1 MIDETIKDLEK
12 VFEKT
17 LKSLEYNLSKIRT
30 GRANLALLDG
40 IKIDYY
46 GQSTAISHVATIS
59 IPQPSVIAIKP
70 FEKRLIPAIE
80 KAIQASDIGLTPSN
94 DGETIRLNIPK
105 LTTERRKEL
114 VKMVRKLGEEAK
126 IAMRNARRE
135 RKSKLEKAQKTENL
149 PEDDVRKGV
158 EKLTKLT
165 DENVKKV
172 DAIIA
177 AKEKEIMEV

>member
-1 MIDETIKDLEK
+1 MIEATIKDLETAYDK
-12 VFEKT
+12 I
-17 LKSLEYNLSKIRT
+17 LKNLKYNLTKIRT

-40 IKIDYY
+40 INIDYY
-46 GQSTAISHVATIS
+46 GQSTAIAHLATLS
-59 IPQPSVIAIKP
+59 IPQPSTIAIKP

-105 LTTERRKEL
+105 LTTERRREL
-114 VKMVRKLGEEAK
+114 VKLVKKMGEEAK
-126 IAMRNARRE
+126 IAIRNARRE

-149 PEDDVRKGV
+149 PEDDVRRGIDKI
-158 EKLTKLT
+158 TKIT

-172 DAIIA
+172 DTIIA